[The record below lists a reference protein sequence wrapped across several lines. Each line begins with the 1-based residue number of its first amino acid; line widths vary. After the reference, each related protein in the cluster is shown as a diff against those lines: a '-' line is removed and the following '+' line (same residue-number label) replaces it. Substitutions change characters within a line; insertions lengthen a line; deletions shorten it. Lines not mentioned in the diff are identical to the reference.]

1 MVRSSLDHVDAVVE
15 GGGCVI
21 SGERSF
27 IVSLVQ
33 EAVNSGK
40 SATFYVTKPQFEAI
54 MKSYWTPETK
64 KLLKVEEVP
73 LEELQR
79 IESELGIKN
88 PRFVHTNRIKCEK
101 CGSVYGAFE
110 FLQQGISEHGRE
122 IVEAALNLANTAVVR
137 VNPSTV
143 PICQSCG
150 DILLIVGERPGVS
163 GTVSGPG
170 FYYETT
176 QYGCCMKV

>member
-1 MVRSSLDHVDAVVE
+1 MARSSLDHVDAVVE

-21 SGERSF
+21 SGDRSF

-33 EAVNSGK
+33 EAVRSGK

-54 MKSYWTPETK
+54 MKWYWTPETK
-64 KLLKVEEVP
+64 TLLNVEEVSP
-73 LEELQR
+73 EELQR

-88 PRFVHTNRIKCEK
+88 PGFVHINRIKCEK

-110 FLQQGISEHGRE
+110 FLQQGVSQHGRE
-122 IVEAALNLANTAVVR
+122 IVETTLNLANTAVVR

-143 PICQSCG
+143 PVCQYCG
-150 DILLIVGERPGVS
+150 DMLRIVGGRPVGS
-163 GTVSGPG
+163 
-170 FYYETT
+170 YYETT
-176 QYGCCMKV
+176 QYGCCRKV